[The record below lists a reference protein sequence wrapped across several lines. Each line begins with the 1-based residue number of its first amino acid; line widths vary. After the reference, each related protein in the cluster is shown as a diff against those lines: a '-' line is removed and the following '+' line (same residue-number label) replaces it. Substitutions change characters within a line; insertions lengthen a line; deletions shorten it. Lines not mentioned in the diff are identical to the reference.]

1 MKKII
6 AAAAIALSA
15 VAAAGIAAP
24 AFAALQNGASAPDFT
39 AKGMLN
45 GAAFNFK
52 LSDALKKGPVVVY
65 FFPAAYT
72 EGCTVETIQ
81 FGENAEAFK
90 AAGATLIG
98 VTTMARM
105 ADGSMASAEANIPR
119 LAEFSKQHCADKFPI
134 GAVNTATT
142 QAYDVVLN
150 AQRADYSN
158 RTSFVIS
165 PDGKILLSHTDMKP
179 ESHITKTLEA
189 VKAWKAAHGAHAGH
203 H

>member
-1 MKKII
+1 MKKFI
-6 AAAAIALSA
+6 AAAALAMSA

-24 AFAALQNGASAPDFT
+24 AFAALQNGATAPDFT

-81 FGENAEAFK
+81 FGEHADEFK
-90 AAGATLIG
+90 ANGATLIG
-98 VTTMARM
+98 VTTKARL
-105 ADGSMASAEANIPR
+105 ADNTMGDAEANIPR

-134 GAVNTATT
+134 GAINTATT

-150 AQRADYSN
+150 ASRADWSN
-158 RTSFVIS
+158 RTSFVIA

-179 ESHITKTLEA
+179 ESHIKETLA
-189 VKAWKAAHGAHAGH
+189 TLKAHKAKHASGGGH